1 MKFQSDLKQA
11 FLIKR
16 YKRFFADVR
25 LKNNDIITVHCA
37 NTGSMIGLNNVNQK
51 VLIENSGNPNR
62 KLLFSWKLNE
72 LGSGS
77 FVIIDTGMANKI
89 INEALIDG
97 ILPELSGYASFRK
110 EVKYGSNSRID
121 FLLENGEHEKCYVE
135 VKSLTLSRKRSVAEF
150 PDSVT
155 SRGAKHL
162 IELSNMVKEGQRAV
176 LLFLVCRNDCS
187 FYDVAGDLDPYYYQ
201 CFKEAKQVGVEIL
214 CYDTKITQANV
225 KLGKLIEELH
235 K

>member
-1 MKFQSDLKQA
+1 M
-11 FLIKR
+11 
-16 YKRFFADVR
+16 
-25 LKNNDIITVHCA
+25 
-37 NTGSMIGLNNVNQK
+37 
-51 VLIENSGNPNR
+51 
-62 KLLFSWKLNE
+62 
-72 LGSGS
+72 
-77 FVIIDTGMANKI
+77 IIDTGMANKI

-135 VKSLTLSRKRSVAEF
+135 VKSLTLSRKKSVAEF

-162 IELSNMVKEGQRAV
+162 IELSNMVKEGHRAV

-187 FYDVAGDLDPYYYQ
+187 FY
-201 CFKEAKQVGVEIL
+201 
-214 CYDTKITQANV
+214 
-225 KLGKLIEELH
+225 
-235 K
+235 